1 MKKLLLFDLDGTILY
16 TIPDI
21 MACCNDVLS
30 EFSLPPITEEET
42 KAFVGNGAKKLV
54 ERMLKGRDD
63 LLEKMYARYSS
74 LFPSYRERT
83 TYYPG
88 ELAFFHQMKELGYS
102 FAVVTNKPQKTANAV
117 MNRFFP
123 GWQVF
128 GQTDR
133 FPVKPDPSLTLYALQ
148 TLGFSKTECVFIGDG
163 ETDVETARRAGIP
176 CISVL
181 WGYRSRKTLE
191 EAGANRFAAS
201 FEDLKTIICT
211 LED

>member
-16 TIPDI
+16 TVPDI

-30 EFSLPPITEEET
+30 EFSLPPISEEET

-54 ERMLKGRDD
+54 ERMLKDKYD
-63 LLEKMYARYSS
+63 LLEEVYARYSS
-74 LFPSYRERT
+74 LFPSYRNRT

-88 ELAFFHQMKELGYS
+88 ELAFFRQMNALGYS
-102 FAVVTNKPQKTANAV
+102 FAVVTNKPQETANAV

-123 GWQVF
+123 GWKVF
-128 GQTDR
+128 GQTDS
-133 FPVKPDPSLTLYALQ
+133 FPVKPDPSLTLFAIERM
-148 TLGFSKTECVFIGDG
+148 GFSKEDCVFIGDG
-163 ETDVETARRAGIP
+163 ETDVETAKRAGIP

-191 EAGANRFAAS
+191 EAGATCFASS
-201 FEDLKTIICT
+201 FEELKTIICN